1 MAAAWLALAGSA
13 HAAHPLITDDTGT
26 QGTGHWQF
34 EANTDHTRVRDGGVT
49 QRELGANAT
58 LTYGLTE
65 TLDIAANLPWQ
76 RFSSTGVP
84 SVSGVADATV
94 QAKWRFYEN
103 GQGWSLGVRPA
114 LTLPTGSE
122 SKGLG
127 NGRSTASVAL
137 LSNLESGPWTWLANA
152 GYTYNAN
159 KLGDRKNLWSAS
171 TAVLY
176 KLSEQWTLAA
186 DVGLSRAAE
195 QGARSEKYGLLGA
208 IYHANDDLDL
218 DFGWR
223 RSLGGSPT
231 AHTLGV
237 GVTVRW

>member
-1 MAAAWLALAGSA
+1 MSLRGPVNFDLSRR
-13 HAAHPLITDDTGT
+13 PL
-26 QGTGHWQF
+26 F
-34 EANTDHTRVRDGGVT
+34 
-49 QRELGANAT
+49 LY
-58 LTYGLTE
+58 LT
-65 TLDIAANLPWQ
+65 P
-76 RFSSTGVP
+76 
-84 SVSGVADATV
+84 V
-94 QAKWRFYEN
+94 Q
-103 GQGWSLGVRPA
+103 
-114 LTLPTGSE
+114 
-122 SKGLG
+122 
-127 NGRSTASVAL
+127 
-137 LSNLESGPWTWLANA
+137 
-152 GYTYNAN
+152 
-159 KLGDRKNLWSAS
+159 
-171 TAVLY
+171 LY

>member
-1 MAAAWLALAGSA
+1 M
-13 HAAHPLITDDTGT
+13 
-26 QGTGHWQF
+26 
-34 EANTDHTRVRDGGVT
+34 T